1 MKTEKKLS
9 ILGVGCELK
18 WKICWKNVDG
28 NISDFLRREI

>member
-1 MKTEKKLS
+1 LG

-28 NISDFLRREI
+28 NIDELFKEGDLDNF